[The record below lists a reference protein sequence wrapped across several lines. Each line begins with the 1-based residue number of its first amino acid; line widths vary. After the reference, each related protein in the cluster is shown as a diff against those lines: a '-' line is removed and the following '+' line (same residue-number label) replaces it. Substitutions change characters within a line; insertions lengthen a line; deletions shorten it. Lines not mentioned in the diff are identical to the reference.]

1 MATNDFLPFAYGG
14 GANVLSQSAYAALT
28 SLLSGGFQSG
38 VAQSNQVN
46 KTLRQSSIMSAV
58 LAQFAADYSGNN
70 STDDGTTATLEAN
83 LVAAIRGATKTTVT
97 LTDTGTANAYAAAN
111 TPPLVAGTWVNN
123 VVQQVKI
130 LNANTGA
137 STYAPDG
144 LAAIPIYGLGLQPL
158 QGGELYAG
166 GTAILMKQTITGV
179 NSGNPICVLLECS
192 GGAQQVGAGSY
203 LTSSPAQF
211 DNSTKLST
219 TAFMQRALGNAQS
232 TNSISASTTLTA
244 ANAGMLNGLFGS
256 GGYTI
261 TLPAANSVRSGST
274 FWFMATT
281 AVTIARAG
289 TDGITLSG
297 TFNAQASVAMKSG
310 DTLGLVS
317 DGTGAWF
324 GISGSAMLQYADGP
338 FGASKATSGYQKLP
352 SGVIIQWGTG
362 GYSGTSGGTGQWSYP
377 IAFPNGTFAV
387 VGTVGSALGQNALGF
402 QAYSNSQMTI
412 GYYNA
417 SGAAASGVG
426 FSWMAIGY

>member
-1 MATNDFLPFAYGG
+1 MYQIDVATAATSRPASTALGTTTGYFTDGNAATGVSATVVPAEFLNAMMLEIMGAVTGAGLTLSKSSFNQLYTAIQTIAQG
-14 GANVLSQSAYAALT
+14 GASNYAA
-28 SLLSGGFQSG
+28 
-38 VAQSNQVN
+38 
-46 KTLRQSSIMSAV
+46 
-58 LAQFAADYSGNN
+58 
-70 STDDGTTATLEAN
+70 
-83 LVAAIRGATKTTVT
+83 
-97 LTDTGTANAYAAAN
+97 DTGTANTYQATYSPTVAAPADGMFR
-111 TPPLVAGTWVNN
+111 AFK
-123 VVQQVKI
+123 VKTT
-130 LNANTGA
+130 NTGA
-137 STYAPDG
+137 STFALDG
-144 LAAIPIYGLGLQPL
+144 SATTYPIYGLGAAALA
-158 QGGELYAG
+158 GGELAG
-166 GTAILMKQTITGV
+166 GGIAV
-179 NSGNPICVLLECS
+179 VRFNSSLATSGAWVLYHCS